1 MVTGVPVF
9 SNHVILEFLCH
20 ESISPIEIML
30 ASVGLRRPGNSD
42 SVLERLHELGVG
54 HWALALAMTLTLGRF
69 GLIRPV
75 GRAIVTSCRYSSLQ
89 QVLVPANPK
98 SIQMTWRQDVT
109 TSTRVGES

>member
-1 MVTGVPVF
+1 VVTGVLVPVF

-20 ESISPIEIML
+20 ESVSPIEIML

-69 GLIRPV
+69 GLIRLV
-75 GRAIVTSCRYSSLQ
+75 GRAIVASCR
-89 QVLVPANPK
+89 
-98 SIQMTWRQDVT
+98 
-109 TSTRVGES
+109 